1 MSTQSI
7 PAPSFSLPVGDAGA
21 VPGSMKVD
29 WVQGHLGLVAALGAD
44 SAVGACA
51 LPEKR
56 KQGGVSLAWVPW
68 E

>member
-1 MSTQSI
+1 MLGQCLAT
-7 PAPSFSLPVGDAGA
+7 
-21 VPGSMKVD
+21 MKVD

>member
-1 MSTQSI
+1 MSI
-7 PAPSFSLPVGDAGA
+7 RAFLLPHSAFLLEMLGQCLAT
-21 VPGSMKVD
+21 MKVD